1 VNTSALVRILIVTTG
16 LLYLCIGLKKLKEI
30 MKIMKAVKP
39 LAPCGPFPLSLGR
52 LETSSVGEAASRQ
65 GASILGKRRSSQ
77 SCKTAPIRRN
87 VIGQTQGGLINEM
100 QCYRIKMSAQT
111 KVEVTR
117 GVFDPRTYKQEDKQN
132 WARKRKPEWMVS
144 IITSYVFHILT
155 LDICEYSTNILF
167 VYVKKYHR
175 RWR

>member
-1 VNTSALVRILIVTTG
+1 MGTVAEKHRGSQDSRTAFSYISRIIIAQQFRYFLTC
-16 LLYLCIGLKKLKEI
+16 LY
-30 MKIMKAVKP
+30 
-39 LAPCGPFPLSLGR
+39 F
-52 LETSSVGEAASRQ
+52 
-65 GASILGKRRSSQ
+65 
-77 SCKTAPIRRN
+77 
-87 VIGQTQGGLINEM
+87 